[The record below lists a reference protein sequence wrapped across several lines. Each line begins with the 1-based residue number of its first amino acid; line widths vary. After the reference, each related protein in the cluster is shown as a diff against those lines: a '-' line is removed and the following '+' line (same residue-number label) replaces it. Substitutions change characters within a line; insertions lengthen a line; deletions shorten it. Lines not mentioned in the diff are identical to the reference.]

1 MHRFFSS
8 PLSLQRPRPWL
19 ARIRTSLLAV
29 LGLAALCLAAAFQA
43 HAEPRAEAKNA
54 VHLDTA
60 RLKAQQQHIYT
71 ELRPAF
77 NSLLNSDDVW
87 TRCAALYAG
96 TGIISDNT
104 LAGLL
109 RKRINRAEFPEIV
122 FINAFIAGDTDAPAD
137 VSAFLDSLPDTYAGC
152 ETLYNFEDEISE
164 GLPLR
169 LIDQAY
175 GYYARGGSSFSGLAE
190 PKIIWGETY
199 VLSQFLSSEATG
211 YTASD
216 PRLHAWLAAHPDF
229 SAKFDAEAKQ
239 AFTAGPNNATGS
251 TTGSA
256 TNNGPEEQAPDLA
269 AKTDP
274 VLSTLSAFFDN
285 SDPLTRLAALRMA
298 GRLADTEETLARRL
312 TLAKDPREKLLLY
325 SQLSLPSFIG
335 GGPDFIAE
343 LTREYPRTRDRYA
356 ELLEWEYAVYGPE
369 LPTLAL
375 LAEASDITRDSLA
388 ESRPVFRLV
397 LPWAAL
403 YLGDKQSVRYN
414 QIAAGKFVP
423 GDFYHW
429 AAKVREVLSGDTLL
443 IEINSLGDTVKFRL
457 TGADCPYPGQPGY
470 EEALARTKEL
480 VLGQKVTLR
489 SGEEDAFGRRTGW
502 VEYGPEYKLL
512 GQTLI
517 REGLAIC
524 PPQESGEH
532 ALYYAVEEKGARAA
546 RRGLWSLPDTEN
558 PAAFRQRRI
567 AETGQDPEA
576 EK

>member
-1 MHRFFSS
+1 MHIFSFPPALRRPHSCPERPRFFL
-8 PLSLQRPRPWL
+8 P
-19 ARIRTSLLAV
+19 AV

-43 HAEPRAEAKNA
+43 HAEPRAGAKDA
-54 VHLDTA
+54 IHLDTA
-60 RLKAQQQHIYT
+60 RLEAQQQRIYT
-71 ELRPAF
+71 ELRPLF
-77 NSLLNSDDVW
+77 NSLLANDDVW

-96 TGIISDNT
+96 AGIIRDNT
-104 LAGLL
+104 LADLL
-109 RKRINRAEFPEIV
+109 RERKNRVKFPETV
-122 FINAFIAGDTDAPAD
+122 FINAFIAGATDAAAD
-137 VSAFLDSLPDTYAGC
+137 ISAFLDSLPDTFAGC
-152 ETLYNFEDEISE
+152 ETLYDFEDKISE

-175 GYYARGGSSFSGLAE
+175 GYYARQGANFSGLAE
-190 PKIIWGETY
+190 PRIIWGETF

-211 YTASD
+211 HAHSD
-216 PRLHAWLAAHPDF
+216 FRLQAWLVAHPDF

-239 AFTAGPNNATGS
+239 AFAAGPDNAADNTADTVTG
-251 TTGSA
+251 
-256 TNNGPEEQAPDLA
+256 NGAGNQTPDLS

-274 VLSTLSAFFDN
+274 VLSALSVFFDN
-285 SDPLTRLAALRMA
+285 PDPLTRLTALRMA
-298 GRLADTEETLARRL
+298 GRLADTKETLARRL

-335 GGPDFIAE
+335 GGPDFIAG
-343 LTREYPRTRDRYA
+343 LIREYPRTRDSYA

-388 ESRPVFRLV
+388 EARPVFRLV

-403 YLGDKQSVRYN
+403 YLGEKQRGRYN
-414 QIAAGKFVP
+414 QIASGKFVT
-423 GDFYHW
+423 GEFYYW
-429 AAKVREVLSGDTLL
+429 ESKVRDVLSGDTLL
-443 IEINSLGDTVKFRL
+443 VEINSLGDTAKFRL
-457 TGADCPYPGQPGY
+457 TGVDCPYPGQPGF
-470 EEALARTKEL
+470 EEALARTTEL

-489 SGEEDAFGRRTGW
+489 SGGEDALGRRTGW

-524 PPQESGEH
+524 PPPASDEH
-532 ALYYAVEEKGARAA
+532 ALYYAVEEKAARAA
-546 RRGLWSLPDTEN
+546 RRGLWSSPEAES